1 MTNNPLRV
9 IIRVCV
15 TDIPAQPV
23 ERVYCLG
30 RDFCQ
35 QILHRPFNKN
45 LQDECHDAM
54 HFLPNFD
61 SKDHVNAWF
70 LFDFN
75 VTGPL
80 DKGEVLTI
88 PHKVYSATR
97 QGESW

>member
-1 MTNNPLRV
+1 MNKDPLRV

-15 TDIPAQPV
+15 TDIPAKPV
-23 ERVYCLG
+23 ERVYRLG

-54 HFLPNFD
+54 HFLPNCD
-61 SKDHVNAWF
+61 SEKNVKAWF
-70 LFDFN
+70 LYDFN

-80 DKGEVLTI
+80 DKVQVLAI
-88 PHKVYSATR
+88 PHEVYHATR